1 MIDYSG
7 KRNLFSKPKK
17 TSSPVRIFV
26 GLMVLLALLFV
37 LRAFSS
43 GQITPLLEATPTPT
57 RTLNSYTQEG
67 ETHFQAGNLEKAID
81 AYYQALEIEPD
92 NPELWAELAR
102 IQVYSTSQITTDAGK
117 KTRLEQAFTSVE
129 RGLAVA
135 PENSMLFAVKAF
147 ALDWYGVSSIAGEN
161 WQESLIAGEQAAVQA
176 LQYDN
181 TNALA
186 LAYYAEL
193 LIDQQ
198 KYSQADQ
205 YITQALERDPTL
217 MDVHRVNGYVDES
230 TANYKQAVEE
240 YLKAIEITPN
250 LNFLYISLGAN
261 YRKLANLSEIT
272 SERNFYYDLALEAF
286 DKAARINDQLGVKDP
301 IPLISIANT
310 YVQQGQFLAA
320 SRNMLRAV
328 SYIPEDATVYG
339 QLGVVYYKAR
349 NYEGSILPLRC
360 AVRGCNVAD
369 SCLVRNGGAEC
380 DPADVG
386 NIVIQGLP
394 MTTNTVIYYYIY
406 GSVLAGLHQKSN
418 GYCEEAMVVF
428 KEIGAGFGSD
438 ATIMNIVNEG
448 MGICSFYGYK

>member
-1 MIDYSG
+1 MI
-7 KRNLFSKPKK
+7 
-17 TSSPVRIFV
+17 I
-26 GLMVLLALLFV
+26 LALLFV
-37 LRAFSS
+37 YRAFAD
-43 GQITPLLEATPTPT
+43 GRITPILDATPTPT
-57 RTLNSYTQEG
+57 RTLNSYRQEG
-67 ETHFQAGNLEKAID
+67 ETHFQAGNLEKAIE
-81 AYYQALEIEPD
+81 AYYQALEIEPG

-117 KTRLEQAFTSVE
+117 KTRLEQALASVE
-129 RGLAVA
+129 KGLEIS

-161 WQESLIAGEQAAVQA
+161 WQDSLIKGEQAAVFA

-198 KYSQADQ
+198 KWSQAEQ
-205 YITQALERDPTL
+205 YITQAIDRDPSL
-217 MDVHRVNGYVDES
+217 MDVHRVNGYVKES

-240 YLKAIEITPN
+240 YQKAIEIMPN

-272 SERNFYYDLALEAF
+272 TERNYYYDLALGSFA
-286 DKAARINDQLGVKDP
+286 DAVRINDQLGVNDP
-301 IPLISIANT
+301 IPYISIANT
-310 YVQQGQFLAA
+310 YVQQGEFFAA
-320 SRNMLRAV
+320 ARNVLKGLSFNPA
-328 SYIPEDATVYG
+328 DGTVYG

-360 AVRGCNVAD
+360 AVRGCDAAE
-369 SCLVRNGGAEC
+369 SCQVRNSGAEC
-380 DPADVG
+380 DAADVG
-386 NIVIQGLP
+386 DIVIQPLP

-418 GYCEEAMVVF
+418 GYCEEGMKVF
-428 KEIGAGFGSD
+428 KEIEAGFGSD
-438 ATIMNIVNEG
+438 ATIMNIVDEG
-448 MGICSFYGYK
+448 VAICNYYGYQ

>member
-1 MIDYSG
+1 M
-7 KRNLFSKPKK
+7 
-17 TSSPVRIFV
+17 
-26 GLMVLLALLFV
+26 
-37 LRAFSS
+37 
-43 GQITPLLEATPTPT
+43 
-57 RTLNSYTQEG
+57 
-67 ETHFQAGNLEKAID
+67 
-81 AYYQALEIEPD
+81 
-92 NPELWAELAR
+92 
-102 IQVYSTSQITTDAGK
+102 YSTSQITTDAGK
-117 KTRLEQAFTSVE
+117 KTRLEQAFASVE
-129 RGLAVA
+129 KGLAVA

-161 WQESLIAGEQAAVQA
+161 WQDSLIAGEQAAVQA

-310 YVQQGQFLAA
+310 YVQQGQFLAGFA
-320 SRNMLRAV
+320 QYAAGCQLYPGRCHGLRAV
-328 SYIPEDATVYG
+328 GGGVLQGA
-339 QLGVVYYKAR
+339 QL
-349 NYEGSILPLRC
+349 
-360 AVRGCNVAD
+360 RG
-369 SCLVRNGGAEC
+369 L
-380 DPADVG
+380 DPAAALCRARL
-386 NIVIQGLP
+386 Q
-394 MTTNTVIYYYIY
+394 
-406 GSVLAGLHQKSN
+406 
-418 GYCEEAMVVF
+418 C
-428 KEIGAGFGSD
+428 
-438 ATIMNIVNEG
+438 
-448 MGICSFYGYK
+448 C